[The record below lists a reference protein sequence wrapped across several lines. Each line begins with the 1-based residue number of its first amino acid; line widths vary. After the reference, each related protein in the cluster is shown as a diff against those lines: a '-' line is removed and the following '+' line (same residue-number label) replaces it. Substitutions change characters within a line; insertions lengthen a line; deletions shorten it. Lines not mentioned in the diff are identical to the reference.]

1 LVLIDTN
8 VLAFLVLEGPQTAA
22 ARALLGKDDDWRSE
36 SYVLI
41 ELTNVLTTT
50 MRVRGLSMKTA
61 QKAFSAARE
70 AIEPGLV
77 SIRHEDAITYAHRYD
92 VTAYDARFLVTAHK
106 LGIKLATEDTKLRR
120 AAPKLTQ
127 SITDALT
134 RLPNDPADI
143 L

>member
-22 ARALLGKDDDWRSE
+22 ARALLDNDDDWRSE

-50 MRVRGLSMKTA
+50 VRVRGLSIRTA
-61 QKAFSAARE
+61 RRAFSAARE
-70 AIEPGLV
+70 VIGPELV
-77 SIRHEDAITYAHRYD
+77 SIHHEDAITYAHRYD
-92 VTAYDARFLVTAHK
+92 ITAYDARFLVAAHTLGVK
-106 LGIKLATEDTKLRR
+106 LTTEDTKLRR

-127 SITDALT
+127 SITEALT
-134 RLPNDPADI
+134 RASQ
-143 L
+143 